1 MNAWAVKLKM
11 RLPAIL
17 LLAVTVLFWGF
28 YDRYELDGEILLES
42 PSLADARQVRGD
54 CQETNGLFRLS
65 VPAGGRSARIN
76 FRLDRTTPYRM
87 VRVRGRIR
95 TDGVVEGKY
104 PWSCAR
110 LMLSQY
116 DQNNKW
122 VPGKHGLVMERGSV
136 DWALHEDTF
145 PILPGA
151 THVDVII
158 QNGGTL
164 GTAEFD
170 SIVAEPVKIRTS
182 FYGLQG
188 VFAVLWVAMG
198 ALYYRR
204 TRLHQR
210 KLRMLILLNVIAILF
225 GTMMPTVWIET
236 ISDGVVE
243 TLGKTMEQRKAKPP
257 SMVPSGVPAKKPT
270 AGAGH
275 EKNRVDQFNKRV
287 GDVHRMGHFALFASL
302 CFLVYLSAALERQH
316 PVYYLKVAFDILL
329 FAAITESL
337 QHLTLD
343 RTAGL
348 SDLRNDLYGMLTA
361 FVLFLVVRLFMR
373 NHGSQNEKAPLEGGA

>member
-1 MNAWAVKLKM
+1 M
-11 RLPAIL
+11 PAIL
-17 LLAVTVLFWGF
+17 LLAVTVLFWGI

-42 PSLADARQVRGD
+42 PTLADARQVRGD
-54 CQETNGLFRLS
+54 CQETNGCFRLS
-65 VPAGGRSARIN
+65 VPEGGRSASIN
-76 FRLDRTTPYRM
+76 FRLARTTPYRM

-95 TDGVVEGKY
+95 TEGVVEGKY

-116 DQNNKW
+116 DPSNQW
-122 VPGKHGLVMERGSV
+122 IPGKHGLVMASGSEK
-136 DWALHEDTF
+136 WASHEDIF

-151 THVDVII
+151 AHVDVVI
-158 QNGGTL
+158 QNGGSF

-170 SIVAEPVKIRTS
+170 SLVAEPVTLRTS
-182 FYGLQG
+182 FFWWQG
-188 VFAVLWVAMG
+188 VFAFLWIGMA

-204 TRLHQR
+204 TRLHRR
-210 KLRMLILLNVIAILF
+210 KLRMLILLNALAILF
-225 GTMMPTVWIET
+225 GTMMPSVWMET
-236 ISDGVVE
+236 LSDGAVE
-243 TLGKTMEQRKAKPP
+243 TLGKTIERRKAKSPP
-257 SMVPSGVPAKKPT
+257 AVAPSGAPATKPAAA
-270 AGAGH
+270 AGR

-287 GDVHRMGHFALFASL
+287 GGIHRAGHFALFASL

-316 PVYYLKVAFDILL
+316 PSYYLKVAFDILL

-337 QHLTLD
+337 QNLTLD

-361 FVLFLVVRLFMR
+361 FVLFLLVRLFLR
-373 NHGSQNEKAPLEGGA
+373 LNDPKNEKAPLEGGA